1 MALYASEIEEILKYY
16 QGIIDFYKQT
26 LSRSPSGS
34 LVWQNNRGR
43 DQFLHLYRQNSKLI
57 RRGITHNEPLKRAL
71 AQKEFALKAL
81 EILEPNVATLRSA
94 IEQIVPFDPDEIMRS
109 MTKGYAKLPEEYFFD
124 RDLLSIDLH
133 LDGEREARIGRHG
146 EWGAR
151 EYEQSRYYEENK
163 TVETSRGEF
172 VRSKSEALILEQI
185 YDAMIEVHYE
195 QVQFI
200 NGIMIAPDF
209 TFEGDDGRP
218 FYWEHV
224 GLLDQPDYARR
235 NYDKLKRYYYAGLV
249 PGDNLILSFEKHGK
263 ISVKQIDA
271 IIENEVV
278 PRL

>member
-1 MALYASEIEEILKYY
+1 MLYQDQLQEIMSHYENKIEWFIQRLASAPK
-16 QGIIDFYKQT
+16 
-26 LSRSPSGS
+26 GS
-34 LVWQNNRGR
+34 LICQPNHGQV
-43 DQFLHLYRQNSKLI
+43 QFLQLYRENGKRI
-57 RRGITHNEPLKRAL
+57 RRSITHNEPLKRAL
-71 AQKEFALKAL
+71 AQKEFARKAL
-81 EILEPNVATLRSA
+81 EILEPNVTTLRGA
-94 IEQIVPFDPDEIMRS
+94 IEHIIPFDPDEILRS

-195 QVQFI
+195 QVQYI

-235 NYDKLKRYYYAGLV
+235 NYDKLKRYYNAGLV

-263 ISVKQIDA
+263 ISIKQIDA
-271 IIENEVV
+271 IIEYEVV